1 MEPRLCTGDVSG
13 GSATMKSEGWV
24 YHTAQVNAVA
34 FSPDGAWLTSVSNDS
49 SIYLFSVDG
58 AKRTQY
64 PNLHEEGIK
73 TIAWLSDTSV
83 VTGGND
89 GQIRTFEVCA

>member
-1 MEPRLCTGDVSG
+1 MLAAGPCIGGVGEPLRTGLSPGVLAPLSPPG
-13 GSATMKSEGWV
+13 FAATTHG
-24 YHTAQVNAVA
+24 TA
-34 FSPDGAWLTSVSNDS
+34 F
-49 SIYLFSVDG
+49 VDG

-64 PNLHEEGIK
+64 PNLHEEGIT

-89 GQIRTFEVCA
+89 GQIRTFEFCA

>member
-1 MEPRLCTGDVSG
+1 
-13 GSATMKSEGWV
+13 MKSEGWV

-64 PNLHEEGIK
+64 PNPSDAHMQEAAVGIPQ
-73 TIAWLSDTSV
+73 LSTSVRFEVSV
-83 VTGGND
+83 VTGVKPLGW
-89 GQIRTFEVCA
+89 

>member
-64 PNLHEEGIK
+64 PNLHESEITGV
-73 TIAWLSDTSV
+73 TWLSDTSV
-83 VTGGND
+83 VTAGND
-89 GQIRTFEVCA
+89 GQLRTFEFKA